1 MSMFDIVN
9 PLIAPGILSML
20 SKDLIIFLS
29 EIFNMNVL
37 AKCLVA
43 ISLPILFLCENI
55 LLFLCVT
62 SSVLRTSIITSS
74 EYLLTILLKYEKLN
88 NISISIIQKYAEFA
102 KNENKYICD

>member
-1 MSMFDIVN
+1 
-9 PLIAPGILSML
+9 ML

-37 AKCLVA
+37 AKCLVT
-43 ISLPILFLCENI
+43 ISLPMLFLCENI

-74 EYLLTILLKYEKLN
+74 EYLFTMLLTKNWDFISPTSIGDL
-88 NISISIIQKYAEFA
+88 SISV
-102 KNENKYICD
+102 